1 MLIVLAGLV
10 YLLMG
15 ARGAPTQQPLVLSAA
30 VPIPTPPPPL
40 DVAAVQATADAVF
53 TRTPGSLIPPTPTPP
68 PAKPA
73 APAKPGEPTRPGVPP
88 EATKP
93 GPPPATATPL
103 ATPAPA
109 QSPTPEPTEP
119 PTRTPTVSPTPS
131 VTPTYT
137 ATITPT
143 PLPSPCDA
151 KTTVP
156 RLAPGSGYYVTFMHE
171 VAGDITVTWPTA
183 GGRILVYAD
192 RPAELAGAD
201 SGEYTGVPTAS
212 TLTQGTGGGGLLNMP
227 SRDPGTYTVYFFNP
241 TGSGIGPDDAIVH
254 YWTYGHCP

>member
-1 MLIVLAGLV
+1 MVLVGLV
-10 YLLMG
+10 YLLFG
-15 ARGAPTQQPLVLSAA
+15 GRGSATQPPLVLAAA

-40 DVAAVQATADAVF
+40 DVAAVQATADAIF
-53 TRTPGSLIPPTPTPP
+53 TRTPGALIPATPTPP
-68 PAKPA
+68 PPKPTA
-73 APAKPGEPTRPGVPP
+73 APPKPGEPAKPP
-88 EATKP
+88 AEPPKP
-93 GPPPATATPL
+93 GAPVATATRA

-109 QSPTPEPTEP
+109 QTPTPEPTEP

-131 VTPTYT
+131 VTPTST

-156 RLAPGSGYYVTFMHE
+156 RLAPGSGYYVTFVHE
-171 VAGDITVTWPTA
+171 VAGDITVTWPTV

-192 RPAELAGAD
+192 RPAELGGGE
-201 SGEYTGVPTAS
+201 SGEYTGVPTAG
-212 TLTQGTGGGGLLNMP
+212 TLTQGTGGGGLLNLP
-227 SRDPGTYTVYFFNP
+227 GREPGTYSVLFFNP
-241 TGSGIGPDDAIVH
+241 TGTGIGPDDAVVH